1 MTKVHGWEIP
11 ASLLSNLEQIPADQP
26 VALLLRHSV
35 RDEIPPGETGNE
47 VPITEAGKDIAL
59 KLGQKLGARL
69 KSLHSSPLS
78 RCVQT
83 AEALRLGAGVDARI
97 AESRLLGDP
106 GVYVLDGHLAW
117 RNWETL
123 GHEGVMRHLVAEKK
137 ALPGMA
143 QPDEAAQFLVQCM
156 LSSADGAPGIHVFV
170 THDVLVTATV
180 ARLQGACH
188 EPSDWPLFLEGA
200 LFWRSKVGVYIAYR
214 DNSCLVA
221 PSFFEP
227 PTGGLHS

>member
-1 MTKVHGWEIP
+1 MTKIHNWEIP
-11 ASLLSNLEQIPADQP
+11 TSLLINLEQIPVDQP

-47 VPITEAGKDIAL
+47 VPITDAGKDIAL

-69 KSLHSSPLS
+69 KSLHSSPLT

-83 AEALRLGAGVDARI
+83 AEALRFGSGVDTSI
-97 AESRLLGDP
+97 AENRILGDP
-106 GVYVLDGHLAW
+106 GVYVLDDHLAW
-117 RNWETL
+117 SNWETL
-123 GHEGVMRHLVAEKK
+123 GHEEVMRHLVAESE

-143 QPDEAAQFLVQCM
+143 QPDKAARFLVQCM

-180 ARLQGACH
+180 ARLQGVRH
-188 EPSDWPLFLEGA
+188 EPDDWPLFLEGA
-200 LFWRSKVGVYIAYR
+200 LFWRSKLGVHVVYR
-214 DNSCLVA
+214 DSAHLAV
-221 PSFFEP
+221 SEEFI
-227 PTGGLHS
+227 TI

>member
-1 MTKVHGWEIP
+1 MTKISNWEVP
-11 ASLLSNLEQIPADQP
+11 TSLLRNLEQIPVDLP

-47 VPITEAGKDIAL
+47 VPITEVGKDIAL
-59 KLGQKLGARL
+59 KLGQKLGAGL

-97 AESRLLGDP
+97 VESRLLGDP

-117 RNWETL
+117 SNWETL
-123 GHEGVMRHLVAEKK
+123 GHEGVMRHLVAEKR

-143 QPDEAAQFLVQCM
+143 QPDEAARFLVQSM

-180 ARLQGACH
+180 ARLQGVRH
-188 EPSDWPLFLEGA
+188 EPADWPLFLEGA
-200 LFWRSKVGVYIAYR
+200 LFWRSKLGVHVVYR
-214 DNSCLVA
+214 DSAHVD
-221 PSFFEP
+221 
-227 PTGGLHS
+227 

>member
-1 MTKVHGWEIP
+1 MTKIPNWEIP
-11 ASLLSNLEQIPADQP
+11 TSVLRNLEQIPVDLP

-47 VPITEAGKDIAL
+47 VPITDAGKDIAL
-59 KLGQKLGARL
+59 KLGQKLGVRL
-69 KSLHSSPLS
+69 KSLHSSPLP

-83 AEALRLGAGVDARI
+83 AEALRLGSGVDSRI
-97 AESRLLGDP
+97 TESRLLGDP

-117 RNWETL
+117 SNWETL
-123 GHEGVMRHLVAEKK
+123 GHEEVMRHLVAEKE

-143 QPDEAAQFLVQCM
+143 QPDEAARFLVQSM

-180 ARLQGACH
+180 ARLQGVCH
-188 EPSDWPLFLEGA
+188 EPADWPLFLEGA
-200 LFWRSKVGVYIAYR
+200 LFWRSKLGVHVVYR
-214 DNSCLVA
+214 DSV
-221 PSFFEP
+221 
-227 PTGGLHS
+227 HVD

>member
-1 MTKVHGWEIP
+1 MTKIPNWEVP
-11 ASLLSNLEQIPADQP
+11 TSLLRNLEQIPVDLP

-47 VPITEAGKDIAL
+47 VPITKAGKDIAL

-97 AESRLLGDP
+97 AESRLLGGP
-106 GVYVLDGHLAW
+106 GGYVLDGHLAW
-117 RNWETL
+117 SNWETL

-143 QPDEAAQFLVQCM
+143 QPDEAARFLVQSM

-170 THDVLVTATV
+170 THDILVTATV
-180 ARLQGACH
+180 ARLQGVRH
-188 EPSDWPLFLEGA
+188 EPADWPLFLEGA
-200 LFWRSKVGVYIAYR
+200 LFWRSKLGVHVVYR
-214 DNSCLVA
+214 DSA
-221 PSFFEP
+221 
-227 PTGGLHS
+227 HID

>member
-1 MTKVHGWEIP
+1 MTKVHNWEIP
-11 ASLLSNLEQIPADQP
+11 TSVLRNLEQIPVDLP

-47 VPITEAGKDIAL
+47 VPITDAGKDIAL

-69 KSLHSSPLS
+69 KSLHSSPLP

-83 AEALRLGAGVDARI
+83 AEALRLGSGVDARI

-117 RNWETL
+117 SNWEKL
-123 GHEGVMRHLVAEKK
+123 GHEEVMRHLVAEKK

-143 QPDEAAQFLVQCM
+143 QPDEAARFLVQSM

-180 ARLQGACH
+180 ARLQGVRH
-188 EPSDWPLFLEGA
+188 EPADWPLFLEGA
-200 LFWRSKVGVYIAYR
+200 LFWRSKLGVHVVYR
-214 DNSCLVA
+214 DSARVD
-221 PSFFEP
+221 
-227 PTGGLHS
+227 

>member
-1 MTKVHGWEIP
+1 MTKVPNWEIP
-11 ASLLSNLEQIPADQP
+11 KSFLRNLEQIPVDLP

-47 VPITEAGKDIAL
+47 VPITNAGKDIAF
-59 KLGQKLGARL
+59 KLGQKLGASL
-69 KSLHSSPLS
+69 KSLHSSPLP
-78 RCVQT
+78 RCAQT
-83 AEALRLGAGVDARI
+83 AEALRLGSGVHARI

-117 RNWETL
+117 SNWETL
-123 GHEGVMRHLVAEKK
+123 GHEEVMQHLVAGKE

-143 QPDEAAQFLVQCM
+143 QPDEAARFLVQSM

-180 ARLQGACH
+180 ARLQGVRH
-188 EPSDWPLFLEGA
+188 EPADWPLFLEGA
-200 LFWRSKVGVYIAYR
+200 LFWRSKLGVHVVYR
-214 DNSCLVA
+214 DSAHVD
-221 PSFFEP
+221 
-227 PTGGLHS
+227 

>member
-1 MTKVHGWEIP
+1 MTKVPNWEIP
-11 ASLLSNLEQIPADQP
+11 KSFLRNLEQIPVDLP

-47 VPITEAGKDIAL
+47 VPITNAGKDIAF
-59 KLGQKLGARL
+59 KLGQKLGASL
-69 KSLHSSPLS
+69 KSLHSSPLP
-78 RCVQT
+78 RCAQT
-83 AEALRLGAGVDARI
+83 AEALRLGSGVDARI

-117 RNWETL
+117 SNWETL
-123 GHEGVMRHLVAEKK
+123 GHEEVMQHLVAGKE

-143 QPDEAAQFLVQCM
+143 QPDEAARFLVQSM

-180 ARLQGACH
+180 ARLQGVRHKPA
-188 EPSDWPLFLEGA
+188 DWPLFLEGA
-200 LFWRSKVGVYIAYR
+200 LFWRSKLGVHVVYR
-214 DNSCLVA
+214 DSAHVD
-221 PSFFEP
+221 
-227 PTGGLHS
+227 